1 MLPSAP
7 PYHHTIRRRCNDGM
21 GIIGFL
27 DEGDP
32 TTATPSHHLTAA
44 TPITSTWRSSIS
56 TSNKQ
61 KVISSDNIHDNECTE
76 SNVHERQTKNNVH
89 HSQVK
94 ISLRYRLAAFHLF
107 MKWLVDI
114 FFCLNLGPFSNH
126 YTNFYSLL
134 RNCRRIRILV
144 TASSYKGEGGIIVVG
159 GGHKIKSCYGR
170 SPRGEFMIFFTRGG
184 SYAQNFGSIQNTQST
199 PC

>member
-1 MLPSAP
+1 
-7 PYHHTIRRRCNDGM
+7 M

-144 TASSYKGEGGIIVVG
+144 TASSVSIFTLNFL
-159 GGHKIKSCYGR
+159 SSALSSATALC
-170 SPRGEFMIFFTRGG
+170 SSFLCLFFT
-184 SYAQNFGSIQNTQST
+184 ST
-199 PC
+199 FDTAT